1 MHVFIAGGTGVLGR
15 RIIPLLIAGGHRVTA
30 LTRTTDSGSSMLT
43 AGAVPALADVYDVD
57 ALTRVVRLAA
67 PDVVMHQ
74 LTALADRDFAANA
87 RIRTVGTRNLVD
99 AALNAGV
106 DRVIAQS
113 IAWMYEPGDK
123 PADESVPLD
132 LTAPEPRRH
141 GVEAVASLETVVRE
155 IPEWVVLRYGL
166 LYGHGTWY
174 TPGALMAREAHE
186 GRLVADP
193 NVVSFIHVDDAAD
206 AAVQALTW
214 PSGPVNVCDDEPAP
228 GREWVPAFCRAVGA
242 PPPRPADPG
251 EERLGWAR
259 GADNGYARGELHWT
273 PGTPSWRDGF
283 AAFTA

>member
-15 RIIPLLIAGGHRVTA
+15 RLIPLLIDRGHRVTA
-30 LTRTTDSGSSMLT
+30 LTRTTERGCFALA

-57 ALTRVVRLAA
+57 ALTRVVRRAA

-74 LTALADRDFAANA
+74 LTALSDRDFAANA

-99 AALNAGV
+99 AALRAGV
-106 DRVIAQS
+106 GRVIAQS

-132 LTAPEPRRH
+132 LAAPESRRR
-141 GVEAVASLETVVRE
+141 GVEAVAALETVVRE

-166 LYGHGTWY
+166 LYGRGTWY
-174 TPGALMAREAHE
+174 APGALMAADAHE
-186 GRLVADP
+186 GLLVAGPD
-193 NVVSFIHVDDAAD
+193 VSSFVHVDDAAD
-206 AAVQALTW
+206 AAVQALAW
-214 PSGPVNVCDDEPAP
+214 PSGAVNICDDEPAA
-228 GREWVPAFCRAVGA
+228 GTEWVPAFCRAVGA
-242 PPPRPADPG
+242 TPPHRASSE
-251 EERLGWAR
+251 EERHGWAR

-283 AAFTA
+283 GALAT

>member
-15 RIIPLLIAGGHRVTA
+15 RLIPLLIARGHRVTA
-30 LTRTTDSGSSMLT
+30 LTRTTERGHFALA

-57 ALTRVVRLAA
+57 ALTCVVRRAA

-74 LTALADRDFAANA
+74 LTALSDRDFAANA

-99 AALNAGV
+99 AALRAGV
-106 DRVIAQS
+106 GRVIAQS

-132 LTAPEPRRH
+132 LAAPESRRR
-141 GVEAVASLETVVRE
+141 GVEAVATLETVVRE

-166 LYGHGTWY
+166 LYGRGTWY
-174 TPGALMAREAHE
+174 APGALMAADAHE
-186 GRLVADP
+186 GLLVARPD
-193 NVVSFIHVDDAAD
+193 VSSFVHVDDAAD
-206 AAVQALTW
+206 AAVQALAW
-214 PSGPVNVCDDEPAP
+214 PSGTVNICDDEPAA
-228 GREWVPAFCRAVGA
+228 GTEWVPAFCRAVGA
-242 PPPRPADPG
+242 PSPRRMPE
-251 EERLGWAR
+251 EERPGWAR

-283 AAFTA
+283 AALAP